1 MELDARELPSRWNPR
16 TVENWYWKFTDKNPA
31 GHSFI
36 WVAEHEDQLVGHFAA
51 VPFRLK
57 VFDEELTASHTIG
70 ALVDKK
76 FQKKGLLKFVG
87 GRLMEELVQN
97 NIPYTWGF
105 PNKLAH
111 KFENECL
118 GYKDLINFD
127 EWKIK
132 KENIKKS
139 PLNPCI
145 RQVTEFDEQFDRLW
159 ENCSPGYEVAI
170 VRKREYLNWRYLQR
184 PDWEYFPFA
193 YYEKAA
199 ARPAQEGPS
208 GHPSA
213 SLLGRRGF
221 SSSPGEARIM
231 RSYHEKEVLKGY
243 VVLKLYRE
251 AETRRGHIIDIF
263 AGRNDESTLSG
274 LIDAGLNFFI
284 EKAVDE
290 VMVWFWGNPLIEDLF
305 LREGFSREKIDR
317 PLILR
322 INKEHKYQEQIMD
335 SSHWYFTMG
344 DSTEIF

>member
-1 MELDARELPSRWNPR
+1 MKIRSYIRGDEQGIMELDARELPSRWNPR

-36 WVAEHEDQLVGHFAA
+36 WVAEHEGRLVGHFAA

-76 FQKKGLLKFVG
+76 FQNRGLLKFVG
-87 GRLMEELVQN
+87 GRLMEELAQN

-105 PNKLAH
+105 PNKRAH

-118 GYKDLINFD
+118 GYNNLINFD

-132 KENIKKS
+132 KANIKES

-145 RQVTEFDEQFDRLW
+145 RQVTDFDEQFDRLW
-159 ENCSPGYEVAI
+159 ETCSPGYQVAI
-170 VRKREYLNWRYLQR
+170 VRKRDYLNWRYLQR

-193 YYEKAA
+193 CYENN
-199 ARPAQEGPS
+199 
-208 GHPSA
+208 
-213 SLLGRRGF
+213 
-221 SSSPGEARIM
+221 I
-231 RSYHEKEVLKGY
+231 LKGY

-263 AGRNDESTLSG
+263 AGRNDESTLSS
-274 LIDAGLNFFI
+274 LIAAGLNFFI

-305 LREGFSREKIDR
+305 LRKGFFKEEIDR

-322 INKEHKYQEQIMD
+322 INKEHKYREQIMD

>member
-1 MELDARELPSRWNPR
+1 MKIRSYIRGDEKGIMELDARELPSRWNPR

-31 GHSFI
+31 GHSLI

-76 FQKKGLLKFVG
+76 FQNRGLLKFVG

-97 NIPYTWGF
+97 NIPFTWGF

-118 GYKDLINFD
+118 EYHDLINFD

-139 PLNPCI
+139 PLNPGI
-145 RQVTEFDEQFDRLW
+145 RRVMEFDEQFDRLW
-159 ENCSPGYEVAI
+159 ENCSPDYEVAI
-170 VRKREYLNWRYLQR
+170 VRKRVYLNWRYLQR

-193 YYEKAA
+193 CY
-199 ARPAQEGPS
+199 
-208 GHPSA
+208 
-213 SLLGRRGF
+213 
-221 SSSPGEARIM
+221 
-231 RSYHEKEVLKGY
+231 EKEVLKGY

-251 AETRRGHIIDIF
+251 AGTRRGHIIDIF
-263 AGRNDESTLSG
+263 AGRNDESTLSC
-274 LIDAGLNFFI
+274 LIDAGLNFFY

-305 LREGFSREKIDR
+305 LRKGFFKEEIDR

>member
-1 MELDARELPSRWNPR
+1 MKIRSYIRGDEQGIMELDARELPSRWNPR

-36 WVAEHEDQLVGHFAA
+36 WLAEHEDHLAGHFAA

-76 FQKKGLLKFVG
+76 FQNRGLLKFVG
-87 GRLMEELVQN
+87 NRLMEELVQN

-118 GYKDLINFD
+118 GYHDLINFD
-127 EWKIK
+127 EWKIN
-132 KENIKKS
+132 KENIKKN
-139 PLNPCI
+139 PLNPGI
-145 RQVTEFDEQFDRLW
+145 RQVTEFDDQFDRLW
-159 ENCSPGYEVAI
+159 ETCSPGYPVAV
-170 VRKREYLNWRYLQR
+170 VRKRDYLNWRYLQR

-193 YYEKAA
+193 CYEND
-199 ARPAQEGPS
+199 
-208 GHPSA
+208 
-213 SLLGRRGF
+213 
-221 SSSPGEARIM
+221 I
-231 RSYHEKEVLKGY
+231 LKGY

-263 AGRNDESTLSG
+263 ARRDDESTLSG
-274 LIDAGLNFFI
+274 LIAAGLNFFLKK
-284 EKAVDE
+284 EVD
-290 VMVWFWGNPLIEDLF
+290 VVTVWFWGNPLIEDIF
-305 LREGFSREKIDR
+305 LRKGFFKEKIDR

-322 INKEHKYQEQIMD
+322 INKEHKYQEQILD

>member
-1 MELDARELPSRWNPR
+1 MKIRSYINGDEKEIMDLDARELPSRWNPR
-16 TVENWYWKFTDKNPA
+16 SVENWYWKFTDKNPA

-36 WVAEHEDQLVGHFAA
+36 WVAEHEGHLVGHFAA

-57 VFDEELTASHTIG
+57 VFDEGLTASHTIG

-87 GRLMEELVQN
+87 DRLMAELVQN

-111 KFENECL
+111 KFENVAL
-118 GYKDLINFD
+118 GYNNLINFD

-132 KENIKKS
+132 KDNIKKI
-139 PLNPCI
+139 PFNPCI
-145 RQVTEFDEQFDRLW
+145 RQVTEFDKKFDRLW
-159 ENCSPGYEVAI
+159 KTCSPEYEVAV
-170 VRKREYLNWRYLQR
+170 VRKRDYLNWRYLQR

-193 YYEKAA
+193 CYEND
-199 ARPAQEGPS
+199 
-208 GHPSA
+208 
-213 SLLGRRGF
+213 
-221 SSSPGEARIM
+221 I
-231 RSYHEKEVLKGY
+231 LKGY

-251 AETRRGHIIDIF
+251 AGTRRGHIIDIF
-263 AGRNDESTLSG
+263 AGRKDESTISS

-290 VMVWFWGNPLIEDLF
+290 VMVWIWGNPLVEEL
-305 LREGFSREKIDR
+305 FSRKGFFKEEIDR

-322 INKEHKYQEQIMD
+322 INKEHKYQEQILD